1 VSKRVEQ
8 GLGAAKAWLW
18 RQQTRAI
25 TSLGFAATARR
36 IEVVRSGASVAP
48 SPESLAVVC
57 LMRDAGGYVDSFIEH
72 YRRLGAGRIV
82 LLDNGSTDDS
92 VERAMSYD
100 GVAVLRCEL
109 PFRWFRTAMR
119 RYLVETYG
127 DGGWVLLADVDEL
140 WDYPFSDRLML
151 PSFLEY
157 LNEHSYTAV
166 AAQMLDLFPPG
177 PVNGWPDAGP
187 ELVEAAKSFDLSD
200 VRRQELPAAARRNQ
214 FAGEA
219 PPCFDGGLR
228 MRAFSADPLLTKF
241 PLTRREAG
249 RGPHVENAHFVSGA
263 SVADVTSV
271 LLHYKF
277 DKRFRE
283 RTDEAVRRKNYY
295 GGSSEYR
302 RYQQALVQQPA
313 LSLDGAAAEQYRGT
327 EQLIEAGF
335 LHAPARYRER
345 MREETQG

>member
-1 VSKRVEQ
+1 M
-8 GLGAAKAWLW
+8 
-18 RQQTRAI
+18 
-25 TSLGFAATARR
+25 
-36 IEVVRSGASVAP
+36 P
-48 SPESLAVVC
+48 SPESLVVVC

-72 YRRLGAGRIV
+72 YRRLGAARIV

-92 VERAMSYD
+92 LERAMSYD

-140 WDYPFSDRLML
+140 WDYPFSDRLAL
-151 PSFLEY
+151 GSFLEY

-166 AAQMLDLFPPG
+166 AAQMLDLFPSG
-177 PVNGWPDAGP
+177 PLDGWPGAGP
-187 ELVEAAKSFDLSD
+187 ELVQAATWFDLSD
-200 VRRQELPAAARRNQ
+200 VRKQDLPAAARRNR
-214 FAGEA
+214 FAGDT
-219 PPCFDGGLR
+219 PPACFNGGLR
-228 MRAFSADPLLTKF
+228 MRAFSANPLLTKF
-241 PLTRREAG
+241 PLTRREG
-249 RGPHVENAHFVSGA
+249 GCGPLVENAHFISGA

-283 RTDEAVRRKNYY
+283 RTEEAVHRRNYY

-302 RYQQALVQQPA
+302 RYKDVLDQQPA
-313 LSLDGAAAEQYRGT
+313 LSLDDAAAEQYRST
-327 EQLIEAGF
+327 AQLVERGF
-335 LHAPARYRER
+335 IYAPARY
-345 MREETQG
+345 QGRASVAGVL

>member
-1 VSKRVEQ
+1 MRVERD
-8 GLGAAKAWLW
+8 LGAAKAWLW

-36 IEVVRSGASVAP
+36 VEVVREGASVTP
-48 SPESLAVVC
+48 TPESLVVVC
-57 LMRDAGGYVDSFIEH
+57 LMRDAGGYVDSFVEH
-72 YRRLGAGRIV
+72 YRRIGAVGIV

-119 RYLVETYG
+119 RHLVETYG
-127 DGGWVLLADVDEL
+127 AGGWVLLADVDEL
-140 WDYPFSDRLML
+140 WDYPFSDRLAL

-157 LNEHSYTAV
+157 LNEHGYTAV

-177 PVNGWPDAGP
+177 PVEGWPAAGP
-187 ELVEAAKSFDLSD
+187 QLVDAATWFDLSD
-200 VRRQELPAAARRNQ
+200 VRKQDLPAAALRNQ
-214 FAGEA
+214 FAGDGA
-219 PPCFDGGLR
+219 SCFIGGLR
-228 MRAFSADPLLTKF
+228 LRAFSAEPLLTKF
-241 PLTRREAG
+241 PLTRREGG
-249 RGPHVENAHFVSGA
+249 RGPLLENAHFVSGA

-277 DKRFRE
+277 DKRFRQ

-302 RYQQALVQQPA
+302 RYQQALARQPA
-313 LSLDGAAAEQYRGT
+313 LSLDSAAAEQYRGT
-327 EQLIEAGF
+327 AQLVDRGF
-335 LHAPARYRER
+335 LHAPARYQRR
-345 MREETQG
+345 ASGAGLL

>member
-1 VSKRVEQ
+1 MRVERD
-8 GLGAAKAWLW
+8 LGAAKAWLW

-25 TSLGFAATARR
+25 TGLGFEATARR
-36 IEVVRSGASVAP
+36 IEVVRSGVSVSP
-48 SPESLAVVC
+48 SPESLVVVC
-57 LMRDAGGYVDSFIEH
+57 LMRDAGGYVDSFVEH
-72 YRRLGAGRIV
+72 YRRIGAAQIV
-82 LLDNGSTDDS
+82 LLDNGSTDDG

-140 WDYPFSDRLML
+140 WDYPFSNRLAL

-157 LNEHSYTAV
+157 LNEHGYTSA
-166 AAQMLDLFPPG
+166 AAQMLDLFPSG
-177 PVNGWPDAGP
+177 AVDGWPDAGP
-187 ELVEAAKSFDLSD
+187 ELIEAATWFDLSA
-200 VRRQELPAAARRNQ
+200 VRQQDLPAAARRNQ
-214 FAGEA
+214 FDGQAT
-219 PPCFDGGLR
+219 PCYTGGLR
-228 MRAFSADPLLTKF
+228 LQAFSADPLLTKF
-241 PLTRREAG
+241 PLTRREGG
-249 RGPHVENAHFVSGA
+249 RGPLIENAHFVSGA

-302 RYQQALVQQPA
+302 RYQQALAQQPA
-313 LSLDGAAAEQYRGT
+313 LSLDGAAAQRYCDPA
-327 EQLIEAGF
+327 QLVEAGF
-335 LHAPARYRER
+335 LYASPRYRER
-345 MREETQG
+345 VREASQR